1 MTVGTVSNVQFND
14 YTPNQ
19 VVGNAWPT
27 VTANPDSTT
36 FSYDVT
42 ASGATLAS
50 GSNAP
55 STNFWQ
61 YDLTNTKRTT
71 VAGVSKNL
79 KL

>member
-1 MTVGTVSNVQFND
+1 MTVGTVSNSKFND
-14 YTPNQ
+14 FSAEH

-27 VTANPDSTT
+27 ITGNPDSTT

-50 GSNAP
+50 GSNSP
-55 STNFWQ
+55 SPNFWQ
-61 YDLTNTKRTT
+61 YDLANTKRTIEP
-71 VAGVSKNL
+71 GVSKTL